1 MALQYCCIQ
10 IKLLP
15 SFKYSFWWPW
25 IPVTFDPH
33 QGKKKNVPHMHIEH
47 MWHLFDCAALKFRHF
62 AAASS
67 QVTVS
72 SDLWVHIHFKK
83 NLLFSQSSSKHKQ
96 LQGTFNNTCILSML
110 HFICFCSYQYAAIN
124 QKLKNHSNLNTI
136 QHYSYDFWF
145 VLLAVNVKWSVYTS
159 FLIDKHIIC
168 IYNVIVVLYVK

>member
-1 MALQYCCIQ
+1 
-10 IKLLP
+10 
-15 SFKYSFWWPW
+15 
-25 IPVTFDPH
+25 
-33 QGKKKNVPHMHIEH
+33 MHIEH

-110 HFICFCSYQYAAIN
+110 HYMFLFLSIYAAIN

-159 FLIDKHIIC
+159 FFDRQTYYMYIQCNCSAVCEISLTIVCDFKLLIKFVRYSSGINSQFWVEPQH
-168 IYNVIVVLYVK
+168 VVE

>member
-1 MALQYCCIQ
+1 
-10 IKLLP
+10 
-15 SFKYSFWWPW
+15 
-25 IPVTFDPH
+25 
-33 QGKKKNVPHMHIEH
+33 MHIEH

-67 QVTVS
+67 QVS
-72 SDLWVHIHFKK
+72 SDLWVHIHLKK

-96 LQGTFNNTCILSML
+96 LQGTLLIHVFYQCSI
-110 HFICFCSYQYAAIN
+110 ICFCSYQYAAIN

-159 FLIDKHIIC
+159 FFDRQTYYMYIQCNCSALCEISLTIVCDFKLLIKFVRYSSGINSQFWVEPQH
-168 IYNVIVVLYVK
+168 VVE